1 IPKALANLEH
11 DPELLLPLV
20 QAIVA
25 EALEPILRQAL
36 PTVVDVL
43 NEDPDTI
50 RALVRDQ
57 STGIAGEM
65 AGPVRVR
72 AASADDHLQRIL
84 RRLTSRKP
92 PKEGGPPTTTPPP
105 AAELPPAGQP

>member
-65 AGPVRVR
+65 AGTVRGRPATAAAPLEPIVR
-72 AASADDHLQRIL
+72 RP
-84 RRLTSRKP
+84 TSRKP
-92 PKEGGPPTTTPPP
+92 PKEVGPPTTTPPP